1 MIKILAIFA
10 MSCSPPSDQGPPVIA
25 DQDVKPACSYRSA
38 RVGLDLQLDATGVC
52 SSSADFHVSAIAED
66 RALVAGVVLAHRD
79 CPFSES
85 FSLTIIEN
93 VGVYLHVS
101 IVPAGGAQQ
110 FECPRRP

>member
-1 MIKILAIFA
+1 MIRILSIFA
-10 MSCSPPSDQGPPVIA
+10 ISCSMQVEQSPPAIV
-25 DQDVKPACSYRSA
+25 DQDVKPACSYRSS

-85 FSLTIIEN
+85 FSLTIVEN